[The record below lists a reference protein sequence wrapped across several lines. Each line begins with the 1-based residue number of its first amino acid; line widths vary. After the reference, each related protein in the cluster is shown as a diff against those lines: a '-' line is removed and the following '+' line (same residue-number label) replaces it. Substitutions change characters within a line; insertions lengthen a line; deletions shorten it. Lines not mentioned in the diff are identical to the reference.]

1 MSKNDDITKLRD
13 KIAIAAMQAII
24 SKSPFE
30 HTPPGEVEHK
40 MQSTAIGAY
49 LYADYMIKARN
60 CDLSE
65 L

>member
-1 MSKNDDITKLRD
+1 MAKNDDLTKLRD

-30 HTPPGEVEHK
+30 CTPPNEVERK
-40 MQSTAIGAY
+40 LQSTAIGAY